1 MYHSILHF
9 IFRPAGHSDIFE
21 NCTSKDNSSSV
32 HLSWRNYSMCCPFT
46 YFDLFIGA
54 QSGATIYLLFQ
65 DDKLFV
71 VFSLILSVLVCDG
84 PDILGFGL

>member
-1 MYHSILHF
+1 
-9 IFRPAGHSDIFE
+9 
-21 NCTSKDNSSSV
+21 
-32 HLSWRNYSMCCPFT
+32 MCCPFT